1 MKKVFKKSLAFL
13 LAIAMVSA
21 TLIQAVPVQAAPI
34 VKTMA
39 HLVAGPGNGNG
50 HFQNAAD
57 SDNPPEAFVLSEDAT
72 YTNEAFSFTMK
83 FDGIA
88 GQSRFR
94 FVNKYV
100 DDANWSYIGFDCT
113 EWKSQQMVGG
123 AEAWSAAGAYA
134 ALPAVADGD
143 VVKVSGIYTDDGL
156 ELTVMNMTQ
165 QTSGT
170 VVITDASFNSL
181 ADDEGKVGFGGG
193 YRPISGQTTN
203 VYLGEIVVGED
214 SLGFGDFE
222 VYSKSAGTEMVWEEA
237 EVTLGDDG
245 VTEEDAEARKWFVL
259 TPGASTGGH
268 NYGQAVGPL
277 VYYDTEKTMEY
288 GKTVSMAVK
297 PNSNWGVFYGYTDDN
312 NWLYVGRDNS
322 SGWYYEYKL
331 NGSGSYASISG
342 LPDPVPGEEM
352 SIQISLS
359 QETLSVTVNGTTANT
374 AVQAFLN
381 WATTLT
387 NKNGNLGKFA
397 IMSKGSTDKISI
409 ADVTYSGEDC
419 MNDDWAFLVERS
431 GQTVVVEVTAM
442 EPITGTVKD
451 ADGRAVAGVTVRVG
465 TKSATTAIDGT
476 YRIPNVQ
483 VGEYAI
489 SASKAGYEAY
499 SGTIVVEEGK
509 DNVADITIQK
519 KADLSL
525 DDYASIASDE
535 MTVYVGKEFPV
546 VVRYVMN
553 SGDFFRGNEEALNAV
568 VINGT
573 SIVPT
578 VEVTETKAD
587 SMTYKL
593 TVVNAAKS
601 IDLTMDVKVSVA
613 ANTLTWEVVDLTK
626 AEGCA
631 RIATIDIP
639 HLNLLSVDAAE
650 AEAEFA
656 GAQVS
661 TTTTAKA
668 DTYITFDNGFVPS
681 NEDGYV
687 YAFLSNGKL
696 SAGLHSNSE
705 IEGDKRVERING
717 ADKMSL
723 TSAVWYYESGDRT
736 GQAQARYYEYQPSE
750 LPIAKVAIANGD
762 LNGDNDID
770 WNDGAIAFRDI
781 MHYAQGTE
789 AVKDLVNY
797 RIVMN
802 FESAAPNPFL
812 QTADN
817 VKKVYLAT
825 DGLPQA
831 LLLKGYGNEG
841 HDSANSEYADVAERE
856 GGIDDFQTLIEIAHD
871 YNTEVGIHVN
881 AQEAYPEA
889 RSFNETM
896 VGTPAGGL
904 QGNGWGW
911 LDQSVVINKLWD
923 LSSDARLKRFVQL
936 YDRINETDFLSLD
949 WEEKEY
955 VKDSQGIL
963 TNGDGVTEVSR
974 EEAMALVKADA
985 AAREDNMDFIY
996 LDVWYQDAW
1005 ETRRIAEEIN
1015 SMGWRF
1021 STEFSAEGEYDS
1033 TWQHW
1038 STDTTYGGAG
1048 AKGYN
1053 SDIIRFLKNDLRDS
1067 QVLNWPAFGGT
1078 ADNPLLGGFRL
1089 YGFEGWGG
1097 QQNFESYIHGTFT
1110 ENLPTKFLQHYQVID
1125 WENYGKGESP
1135 VGNTEKQITL
1145 TNGEDVVVVTRN
1157 EEQRS
1162 DIEIERTITVNGKV
1176 VLNTDKD
1183 EHTYLL
1189 PWIDNQNGEEKLYHW
1204 NLDGGTTTWEL
1215 QDDWA
1220 KLKNV
1225 VVYELSDQGRINET
1239 EVAVVDGTVTLEAK
1253 ASVAYVVVKG
1263 AEAKELVAYFGEGE
1277 NVVDPGFNGYADG
1290 EKLAAPWTGDIA
1302 SEGVQVVRTSLGDQK
1317 LEMTNEV
1324 EDVAVTIELT
1334 DLTAGEDYV
1343 AEVYVE
1349 NLSEGIATLEVNT
1362 GSKVKSSYTAASIVT
1377 NTVSCDSEHGTKM
1390 QRMLVPFVAEGTT
1403 AELTLAKT
1411 AGEGAVYWDDIRI
1424 VEQKIDNYKE
1434 DGSFVQ
1440 DFESVVQGL
1449 YPFVLKYNAGGDSRT
1464 HLSQLNAP
1472 YTQKGWNG
1480 KSVDDVLGG
1489 EWSLKHHTNITGV
1502 VYQTIPQNF
1511 RFEAGKVYNVEFDY
1525 QTISRGYQ
1533 MIVGDGATFTA
1544 PTTYLATTNGTT
1556 HASMQVIGSGSGQTW
1571 IGLYMNGSLCYTDT
1585 SIGNVDF
1592 ILDNLVITEVKDA
1605 IAVTIDKTDMYL
1617 GEAATIFG
1625 AGLDQVT
1632 WTTSKDG
1639 VVEVDKDNNKIN
1651 TIGTGTVTVTAA
1663 YGEGETETFEIT
1675 VIDSI
1680 AAEIPKEEY
1689 ANLSAAANT
1698 EEPTGEGAG
1707 NGVAGS
1713 AVDGDPTTFW
1723 HTAWSSGSFSV
1734 SANRP
1739 AVLTFDLGETMEI
1752 GGFMLQNRNNR
1763 ADRGIAR
1770 YSYQVL
1776 DADGNVVAS
1785 GNDIEVDAVSKQAGA
1800 WITQTL
1806 SENVNAKTVVVS
1818 ITASTDTA
1826 GGSCAVAE
1834 FKPILVEKIATD
1846 ATLADAE
1853 VEAGAKVTLEAV
1865 PVGGTMLKG
1874 LVWTSSDE
1882 AVAKVNANG
1891 VVTGVKAGTVTITVS
1906 NSLGEL
1912 DTCTVTV
1919 TGGAETEKVTEIFTD
1934 VAEGKW
1940 YVGAVQYVYDNG
1952 LMSGN
1957 DGLFKPTENV
1967 TRAQLV
1973 TTLYRLAGSPKV
1985 TDYSACE
1992 AFSDVKEGKYYTD
2005 AVCWAYNTGVTTG
2018 NNGKFDTTGNLT
2030 RQQLAAFLFRFADV
2044 MGYDV
2049 TAREDYSSMMNADQ
2063 VSGYAKEAM
2072 KWAVGSGLISG
2083 SQKTVNGVAVKDL
2096 DPTGN
2101 TTRAQLATIL
2111 QRFCESNNL

>member
-1 MKKVFKKSLAFL
+1 
-13 LAIAMVSA
+13 
-21 TLIQAVPVQAAPI
+21 
-34 VKTMA
+34 
-39 HLVAGPGNGNG
+39 
-50 HFQNAAD
+50 
-57 SDNPPEAFVLSEDAT
+57 
-72 YTNEAFSFTMK
+72 
-83 FDGIA
+83 
-88 GQSRFR
+88 
-94 FVNKYV
+94 
-100 DDANWSYIGFDCT
+100 
-113 EWKSQQMVGG
+113 
-123 AEAWSAAGAYA
+123 
-134 ALPAVADGD
+134 
-143 VVKVSGIYTDDGL
+143 
-156 ELTVMNMTQ
+156 
-165 QTSGT
+165 
-170 VVITDASFNSL
+170 
-181 ADDEGKVGFGGG
+181 
-193 YRPISGQTTN
+193 
-203 VYLGEIVVGED
+203 
-214 SLGFGDFE
+214 
-222 VYSKSAGTEMVWEEA
+222 
-237 EVTLGDDG
+237 
-245 VTEEDAEARKWFVL
+245 
-259 TPGASTGGH
+259 
-268 NYGQAVGPL
+268 
-277 VYYDTEKTMEY
+277 
-288 GKTVSMAVK
+288 
-297 PNSNWGVFYGYTDDN
+297 
-312 NWLYVGRDNS
+312 
-322 SGWYYEYKL
+322 
-331 NGSGSYASISG
+331 
-342 LPDPVPGEEM
+342 
-352 SIQISLS
+352 
-359 QETLSVTVNGTTANT
+359 
-374 AVQAFLN
+374 
-381 WATTLT
+381 
-387 NKNGNLGKFA
+387 
-397 IMSKGSTDKISI
+397 
-409 ADVTYSGEDC
+409 
-419 MNDDWAFLVERS
+419 
-431 GQTVVVEVTAM
+431 
-442 EPITGTVKD
+442 
-451 ADGRAVAGVTVRVG
+451 
-465 TKSATTAIDGT
+465 
-476 YRIPNVQ
+476 
-483 VGEYAI
+483 
-489 SASKAGYEAY
+489 
-499 SGTIVVEEGK
+499 
-509 DNVADITIQK
+509 
-519 KADLSL
+519 
-525 DDYASIASDE
+525 
-535 MTVYVGKEFPV
+535 
-546 VVRYVMN
+546 
-553 SGDFFRGNEEALNAV
+553 
-568 VINGT
+568 
-573 SIVPT
+573 
-578 VEVTETKAD
+578 
-587 SMTYKL
+587 
-593 TVVNAAKS
+593 
-601 IDLTMDVKVSVA
+601 
-613 ANTLTWEVVDLTK
+613 
-626 AEGCA
+626 
-631 RIATIDIP
+631 
-639 HLNLLSVDAAE
+639 
-650 AEAEFA
+650 
-656 GAQVS
+656 
-661 TTTTAKA
+661 
-668 DTYITFDNGFVPS
+668 
-681 NEDGYV
+681 
-687 YAFLSNGKL
+687 
-696 SAGLHSNSE
+696 
-705 IEGDKRVERING
+705 
-717 ADKMSL
+717 
-723 TSAVWYYESGDRT
+723 
-736 GQAQARYYEYQPSE
+736 
-750 LPIAKVAIANGD
+750 
-762 LNGDNDID
+762 
-770 WNDGAIAFRDI
+770 
-781 MHYAQGTE
+781 MHYAYGTE
-789 AVKDLVNY
+789 VIKDTVNY

-896 VGTPAGGL
+896 VSQKSGVL
-904 QGNGWGW
+904 MGNGWGW
-911 LDQSVVINKLWD
+911 LDQSVVINKYWD

-985 AAREDNMDFIY
+985 ATREHNMDFIY

-1021 STEFSAEGEYDS
+1021 STEFSGEGEYDS

-1048 AKGYN
+1048 AKGLN
-1053 SDIIRFLKNDLRDS
+1053 SDIIRFLRNDQRDS

-1110 ENLPTKFLQHYQVID
+1110 ENLPTKFLQQYEVID

-1723 HTAWSSGSFSV
+1723 HTAWSSGSFAV

-1785 GNDIEVDAVSKQAGA
+1785 GNNIEVDAVSKQAGA

-1882 AVAKVNANG
+1882 TVAKVNANG

-2030 RQQLAAFLFRFADV
+2030 RQQLAAFLFRFAEV

-2072 KWAVGSGLISG
+2072 QWAVGSGLISG

-2096 DPTGN
+2096 DPKGN